1 MSATTVS
8 TRNRLIEAAARIFL
22 EQGVEAASM
31 DRVRQAAGV
40 SNGSLYHHFPTRAH
54 LAGAL
59 YLETL
64 RDFHA
69 ALLKPLA
76 ADPDA
81 ESGVR
86 GLLRAYLRWV
96 IAHPERARLLHRLR
110 RSNELEG
117 MEGVWTSPNEEAYAI
132 LGNWIGRRVAE
143 SALRRLPFAV
153 WMALVF
159 SPAYAL
165 TPHWVAQDAP
175 AVPPS
180 VRTALEDAAWHAVAP
195 A

>member
-1 MSATTVS
+1 MTNVS
-8 TRNRLIEAAARIFL
+8 TRDRLLAAAGRIFL
-22 EQGVEAASM
+22 EEGVEAASM
-31 DRVRQAAGV
+31 DRVREAAGV

-76 ADPDA
+76 REPAA
-81 ESGVR
+81 EDGVR

-96 IAHPERARLLHRLR
+96 LAYPERARLLHRLR
-110 RSNELEG
+110 RSGELAG
-117 MEGVWTSPNEEAYAI
+117 MEGVWAGPNREAYAA
-132 LGNWIGRRVAE
+132 LGAWIERKMAE
-143 SALRRLPFAV
+143 EGMRRLPFTV

-159 SPAYAL
+159 SPAYTL
-165 TPHWVAQDAP
+165 TPEWLGQARP
-175 AVPPS
+175 SVPPS
-180 VRTALEDAAWHAVAP
+180 VRVALEEAAWQAVAP
-195 A
+195 S

>member
-1 MSATTVS
+1 MTSTPSS
-8 TRNRLIEAAARIFL
+8 TRDRLIEAAARVFL
-22 EQGVEAASM
+22 EEGVETASM

-81 ESGVR
+81 EAGVR
-86 GLLRAYLRWV
+86 GLVRGYLRWV
-96 IAHPERARLLHRLR
+96 VAHPERARLLHRLR
-110 RSNELEG
+110 RNGELEG
-117 MEGVWTSPNEEAYAI
+117 MEGVWAAPNEVAYAA
-132 LGNWIGRRVAE
+132 LGAWIGRKVA
-143 SALRRLPFAV
+143 AGGMRRLPFAV

-165 TPHWVAQDAP
+165 TPQWVAQDAP
-175 AVPPS
+175 TVPPA
-180 VRTALEDAAWHAVAP
+180 VRAALEDAAWHAVAP

>member
-1 MSATTVS
+1 MTSTPLS
-8 TRNRLIEAAARIFL
+8 TRDRLIEAAACIFL
-22 EQGVEAASM
+22 EEGVEAASM

-96 IAHPERARLLHRLR
+96 LAHPERARLLHRLR
-110 RSNELEG
+110 RNGELAG
-117 MEGVWTSPNEEAYAI
+117 MEGVWAGPNERAYAA
-132 LGNWIGRRVAE
+132 LGDWIDRRVGEGAM
-143 SALRRLPFAV
+143 RRLPLAV

-165 TPHWVAQDAP
+165 TPQWVAQAEP
-175 AVPPS
+175 AVPS
-180 VRTALEDAAWHAVAP
+180 AVRAALEDAAWRAVAP